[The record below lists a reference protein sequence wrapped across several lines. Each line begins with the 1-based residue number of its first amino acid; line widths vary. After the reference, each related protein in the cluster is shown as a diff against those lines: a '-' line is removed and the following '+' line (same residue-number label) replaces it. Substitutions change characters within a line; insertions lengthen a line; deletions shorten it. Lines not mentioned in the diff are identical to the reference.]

1 MNGKKTAF
9 EKLKDELL
17 ILVWRKKS
25 NESHDRKRKRSGF
38 RNNEIP

>member
-1 MNGKKTAF
+1 MEKKQLSK
-9 EKLKDELL
+9 KLKDGLL
-17 ILVWRKKS
+17 ILVWGKGD